1 MKFYKVFDY
10 NSQYIAFW
18 GSDLLKV
25 VDDWKS
31 YVNDNYAD
39 EYDKN
44 DEVEVRAFDTRD
56 INSDEYKDWDSEG
69 YFSELSVPVEKYVLK
84 SIEDSSYSEAGYL
97 EWVKV

>member
-10 NSQYIAFW
+10 NSQYIAHW

-25 VDDWKS
+25 IDDWKS

-39 EYDKN
+39 EYDEN

-56 INSDEYKDWDSEG
+56 INSDEYKNWDSEE
-69 YFSELSVPVEKYVLK
+69 YFSELSVPVEKYVMK
-84 SIEDSSYSEAGYL
+84 IIEDPKYPEVGYM

>member
-25 VDDWKS
+25 IDDWKS
-31 YVNDNYAD
+31 YVNDNDAD
-39 EYDKN
+39 EYDEN
-44 DEVEVRAFDTRD
+44 DEVEVRAFEMRD
-56 INSDEYKDWDSEG
+56 LNSDEYKNWDSEE

>member
-10 NSQYIAFW
+10 NSQYIAYW

-25 VDDWKS
+25 IDDWKN
-31 YVNDNYAD
+31 YVNDNIAD
-39 EYDKN
+39 EYDEN

-56 INSDEYKDWDSEG
+56 INSDEYKNWDSEE
-69 YFSELSVPVEKYVLK
+69 YFKELSVPVEKYVLK
-84 SIEDSSYSEAGYL
+84 SIEDNSYPEAGYL